1 LRYQY
6 KKSVA
11 VEPSGRERKEETK
24 KAGKEERKADYVRR
38 KADSAVLSKG
48 VQMKKG
54 VSIIIC
60 CLWCDREEEKI
71 EEERKDPKRNGNE
84 EMINK
89 KLRNGTEQYQKSV
102 AVEWEGRKKS
112 IKADSAVLCCAELR
126 CLLPCDRK
134 EEKVE

>member
-1 LRYQY
+1 VQYQCQ
-6 KKSVA
+6 KSVA

-112 IKADSAVLCCAELR
+112 IKKRIVLC
-126 CLLPCDRK
+126 
-134 EEKVE
+134 